1 MARQQQTFDFM
12 VDRPAIDTTACA
24 RDSTDCAPRA
34 QRRGNSRG
42 GSTALIEP
50 LVDRPLPAK
59 KRSEPPKKGKLPA
72 EKLQRKVEEQ
82 CHGKKILDRS
92 GILGQLRAK
101 VGCISTAPQANC
113 HATFSTGS
121 EAIDRWLPGR
131 GLRVDAIT
139 EWVAEAEGSG
149 AAALALVAA
158 ANHLRGHGRGPLVVV
173 SDRPSFYPPAA
184 VALGIP
190 AERIVWICPSH
201 HADRVWSIDQALRCE
216 SVAAVW
222 AMLGAGL
229 DDRDAR
235 RFQLAAEAGRTPG
248 LFLRP
253 AATRHQPSFAEI
265 RLHVA
270 NRNHSRPSELDGLPD
285 SDDGGRLLQVT
296 LDRCRGGRLGEKV
309 WIQIDDQGRIATV
322 HFQRQ
327 DLEHPMLQPQAAAKD
342 EKIALHLASELAHP
356 KTSTHRTAKRA

>member
-1 MARQQQTFDFM
+1 MARQQQTFEFM
-12 VDRPAIDTTACA
+12 VDRPVIDT
-24 RDSTDCAPRA
+24 
-34 QRRGNSRG
+34 
-42 GSTALIEP
+42 L
-50 LVDRPLPAK
+50 DRPLPA
-59 KRSEPPKKGKLPA
+59 
-72 EKLQRKVEEQ
+72 QRKTAPSKKEQLPPERPQPKREEPQPKREEQ
-82 CHGKKILDRS
+82 RHEKRILDRS

-101 VGCISTAPQANC
+101 VGCISTAPEANC

-121 EAIDRWLPGR
+121 ETIDRWLPGG

-149 AAALALVAA
+149 AAALALIAA

-184 VALGIP
+184 TALGIP
-190 AERIVWICPSH
+190 AARIVWVCPSG

-235 RFQLAAEAGRTPG
+235 RFQLAAEAGQTPG

-253 AATRHQPSFAEI
+253 ATTRHRPSFAEI

-270 NRNHSRPSELDGLPD
+270 NHNHSRPLELDGLPD
-285 SDDGGRLLQVT
+285 RGGGGRLLQVT
-296 LDRCRGGRLGEKV
+296 LDRCRGGRLGAKA
-309 WIQIDDQGRIATV
+309 WIQIDDRGRITTAR
-322 HFQRQ
+322 FERQ
-327 DLEHPMLQPQAAAKD
+327 DLEHPMGQHQVAAKD
-342 EKIALHLASELAHP
+342 EEIALHLASKLAHP
-356 KTSTHRTAKRA
+356 KTSTQRRAKRA